1 MNSIFGSESLLNSAM
16 IVCWIGLLISS
27 ILGLTI
33 IVDRFIYFTRIK
45 SQDNS
50 LAPKLISLIKDKE
63 LKAAIALCETAKSPL
78 ANIVMSG
85 LKNSD
90 MPKESMQSASNKELP
105 RLERFI
111 SALSTIST
119 VAPLLGLLG
128 TILGMIQSFAVIS
141 VAGSGNPSALASGIA
156 NALLTTAAGL
166 IIAIPTVVFYNY
178 FVNTL
183 NERILFIENLSNEV
197 SDYIIN
203 DSNTKTENLHG
214 CHTYCI

>member
-1 MNSIFGSESLLNSAM
+1 MDNIFGSESLLNSAM
-16 IVCWIGLLISS
+16 TICWIGLLISS
-27 ILGLTI
+27 ILALTI

-50 LAPKLISLIKDKE
+50 LAPKLVSLVKDKE
-63 LKAAIALCETAKSPL
+63 IKAAIALCETSKSPL
-78 ANIVMSG
+78 SNIIMSG
-85 LKNSD
+85 LKNLN

-119 VAPLLGLLG
+119 IAPLLGLLG

-141 VAGSGNPSALASGIA
+141 VIGSGKPTALASGIA

-178 FVNTL
+178 FVNTI
-183 NERILFIENLSNEV
+183 NSRILFMENLSNEI

-203 DSNTKTENLHG
+203 DSNIDKNTDE
-214 CHTYCI
+214 

>member
-16 IVCWIGLLISS
+16 IICWIGLLISS

-33 IVDRFIYFTRIK
+33 IIDRFIYFTRIK

-50 LAPKLISLIKDKE
+50 LAPKLISLIKDNE
-63 LKAAIALCETAKSPL
+63 LKAAIALCETSKSPL
-78 ANIVMSG
+78 ANIIAAG
-85 LKNSD
+85 LNNKD
-90 MPKESMQSASNKELP
+90 MIKESMQSASNKELP

-119 VAPLLGLLG
+119 IAPLLGLLG
-128 TILGMIQSFAVIS
+128 TILGMIQSFAVMS
-141 VAGSGNPSALASGIA
+141 VVGSGNPNALASGIA

-203 DSNTKTENLHG
+203 DSNAETEN
-214 CHTYCI
+214 

>member
-1 MNSIFGSESLLNSAM
+1 MNNIFDSESLLNSAM

-27 ILGLTI
+27 VLGLTI

-50 LAPKLISLIKDKE
+50 LAPKLLSLIKDNE

-78 ANIVMSG
+78 ANIIMAG
-85 LKNSD
+85 LNNKD
-90 MPKESMQSASNKELP
+90 IPKESMQGASNKELP

-111 SALSTIST
+111 STLSTIST
-119 VAPLLGLLG
+119 IAPLLGLLG

-141 VAGSGNPSALASGIA
+141 VVGSGNPNALASGIA

-178 FVNTL
+178 FVNTI
-183 NERILFIENLSNEV
+183 NARILFIENLSNEI
-197 SDYIIN
+197 SDYMIN
-203 DSNTKTENLHG
+203 HYNKESKNI
-214 CHTYCI
+214 Y

>member
-1 MNSIFGSESLLNSAM
+1 
-16 IVCWIGLLISS
+16 
-27 ILGLTI
+27 
-33 IVDRFIYFTRIK
+33 
-45 SQDNS
+45 
-50 LAPKLISLIKDKE
+50 
-63 LKAAIALCETAKSPL
+63 
-78 ANIVMSG
+78 MSG

-203 DSNTKTENLHG
+203 ESNTKTEN
-214 CHTYCI
+214 